1 MRKPMLTL
9 ALGLAV
15 YAGTA
20 LANETAV
27 LDWRQ
32 ALLETNE
39 AQQSVNQMKNQLG
52 SQQQQVRALGE
63 EVQRL
68 QSRLQGQ
75 GDAMSDEARE
85 NLIAELRQKGGQY
98 QQQRE
103 QLERTRAEREQAF
116 LEQARPKLDRAIEQ
130 VVERHGVDVLVDRQ
144 SVIYADDSLDLTRE
158 VTDTFN
164 SLN

>member
-1 MRKPMLTL
+1 MRKSML
-9 ALGLAV
+9 ALVGCLLA
-15 YAGTA
+15 ATGTA
-20 LANETAV
+20 WANETAV

-32 ALLETNE
+32 ALLETDE
-39 AQQSVNQMKNQLG
+39 AQQSVNQLQNQLG

-68 QSRLQGQ
+68 QSRLQSDGEV
-75 GDAMSDEARE
+75 MSDAERE

-103 QLERTRAEREQAF
+103 QLERTRNEREQAF
-116 LEQARPKLDRAIEQ
+116 LEKARPKLDRAIEQ

-144 SVIYADDSLDLTRE
+144 SIIYADDSLDLTRE
-158 VTDTFN
+158 VTNTFN